1 MTIATTTATQ
11 SLTVDGVGPVD
22 VSFTERGAGRPFLML
37 HGGAGPPSVSGFADL
52 LAETEKGRVITPT
65 HPGFSGTP
73 RPDARGTP
81 RPLALVYAAPLDPL
95 APAAVPAV

>member
-22 VSFTERGAGRPFLML
+22 VTFTERGAGRPFLML

-52 LAETEKGRVITPT
+52 LAETERVRVITLPT
-65 HPGFSGTP
+65 PVS
-73 RPDARGTP
+73 
-81 RPLALVYAAPLDPL
+81 AAP
-95 APAAVPAV
+95 PARTHSTLFAGWLCSTSRCSTSST